1 LVGALVIALSLLG
14 GWLEILDAAPQ
25 ACLDAD
31 RVEQRVGAALAQAPS
46 GPEPRARVVVDRGD
60 DRLTARVQLID
71 ARGAAAGIREIIAP
85 ASGCRQLEDAVV
97 LHLTLALEESTTVA
111 PAPAAPAPIV
121 PGPNPIDGAPAVR
134 ALAPASAAPGS
145 ALVRSW
151 LGAGTIAGA
160 LPGVGFGPALG
171 LRGRWQRWSL
181 SSEARVDWAFPT
193 DHDGF
198 RIRSWRP
205 ALGGDACLHPGAL
218 GLCTG
223 LRGGLLRASSG
234 RSSTSPTLDVT
245 GRLVVSVM
253 PAVALYAEPAM
264 ALVRT
269 RLYVDGRPSWITP
282 RASLA
287 AGVMVRR

>member
-1 LVGALVIALSLLG
+1 VGALVIALSLLG
-14 GWLEILDAAPQ
+14 GWLEIVDAAPQ

-46 GPEPRARVVVDRGD
+46 GPEPRARVVVDRGS

-71 ARGAAAGIREIIAP
+71 GRGDAAGIREIAAP
-85 ASGCRQLEDAVV
+85 VSGCRQLEDAVV
-97 LHLTLALEESTTVA
+97 LHLVLALEESAANA
-111 PAPAAPAPIV
+111 PVLAPAAP
-121 PGPNPIDGAPAVR
+121 GPTPIDREPVVIRTASVPATPAPR
-134 ALAPASAAPGS
+134 S

-151 LGAGTIAGA
+151 LGAGTVAGA

-181 SSEARVDWAFPT
+181 GGEARVDWAFPT
-193 DHDGF
+193 DHAGF
-198 RIRSWRP
+198 RIHSWRP
-205 ALGGDACLHPGAL
+205 ALGVDACLHPAAL

-245 GRLVVSVM
+245 GRLLVSVM
-253 PAVALYAEPAM
+253 PAVALYAEPAL

-269 RLYVDGRPSWITP
+269 RLYVDGRPGWTTP

-287 AGVMVRR
+287 AGVMVGR